1 MTEKERPGLYVHVPF
16 CRSKC
21 PYCGF
26 YSTTDRTL
34 LPEFLEALRKEGAF
48 YRGRFPSFD
57 TLYLG
62 GGTPALLSENELGGL
77 IEGLFKNFSF
87 RPKTE
92 MTIEAN
98 PDDLTPGKL
107 RGLIALG
114 FNRLSLGVQ
123 SFQDKELQL
132 LGRNH
137 RAGDAVQSLHEIRA
151 AGFKNLSLDLIYG
164 LPGQTREIWQADLER
179 ALAFNPEHLSCYQLT
194 IEKGTRFWGLK
205 EKGQIKLPGEIQEK
219 KFFLR
224 TSEFLETAGYVQYEI
239 SSFARGEA
247 YLSRHNQ
254 KYWQRLPYLGL
265 GPSAH
270 SFQGNRRWWNFRS
283 LTSYCLALTTGN
295 LPIEDHEDL
304 SPEQIRLETLCLGLR
319 TRSGVD
325 LTRLPEDGKLK
336 KKLPEL
342 ERSGWAKVSDQRI
355 RPTRKGFLVAD
366 RLPLWLTSS

>member
-1 MTEKERPGLYVHVPF
+1 MTEKERPGLYVHIPF

-26 YSTTDRTL
+26 YSTTDSAR
-34 LPEFLEALRKEGAF
+34 LPEFLEAVKKEMAF

-57 TLYLG
+57 TFSLG
-62 GGTPALLSENELGGL
+62 GGTPALLSEAELGGL

-87 RPKTE
+87 TPGTE

-98 PDDLTPGKL
+98 PDGLTSEKL
-107 RGLIALG
+107 RGLAALG

-123 SFQDKELQL
+123 SFQEKELRL
-132 LGRNH
+132 LGRSH
-137 RAGDAVQSLHEIRA
+137 GAGDAEQALREIRA
-151 AGFKNLSLDLIYG
+151 AGFRNVSLDLIYG
-164 LPGQTREIWQADLER
+164 LPGQTRGTWQADLER

-205 EKGQIKLPGEIQEK
+205 EKGQMVLPSEVQEK
-219 KFFLR
+219 NFFLR
-224 TSEFLETAGYVQYEI
+224 TSEFLETAGYVHYEI
-239 SSFARGEA
+239 SSFARGETHV
-247 YLSRHNQ
+247 SRHNQ

-283 LTSYCLALTTGN
+283 LTSYCRALATGKV
-295 LPIEDHEDL
+295 PIEDLEDL

-325 LTRLPEDGKLK
+325 LTRLDEEGKLK
-336 KKLPEL
+336 TKLPEL
-342 ERSGWAKVSDQRI
+342 ERYGWAEVSDQRI